1 VLPGVPVKAEGRS
14 IMQAPNSLQPE
25 ATAQQKDSTTQT
37 NLLSRIVMF
46 ENSRLAVITVAI
58 FVVMSL
64 LSPDHFLSLG
74 NLSSMAF
81 QFPEFAILSLAMML
95 VMLTGGIDLSIV
107 GSSNLSAIAAALV
120 LSSMAGTSMTG
131 VAAWGIILLAIL
143 VAIGVGLVAGF
154 LNGIVIGWF
163 GLPPILAT
171 LGTGL
176 VFTGLGIALTSG
188 SAVIG
193 FPDAFSIIGNGA
205 VLNIPVPLI
214 VFAVLAVALGL
225 ILNRTAFGL
234 RVQMFGTNPL
244 AARFAGVNDLA
255 LTIRTYLVS
264 GGLAAI
270 AGLIIMS
277 RANSAKADYGSSYLL
292 LSILICVLGGIN
304 PYGGFGRVSGLV
316 LAVLSLQFLSSG
328 LNILQVSNF
337 ATELIWGAL
346 LLVVMATSG
355 LRLRRKARASSPTS

>member
-1 VLPGVPVKAEGRS
+1 MQTPSPLQSDTPGKQQDNTRSSNPLSYIMKA
-14 IMQAPNSLQPE
+14 
-25 ATAQQKDSTTQT
+25 
-37 NLLSRIVMF
+37 
-46 ENSRLAVITVAI
+46 ENSRLAIITIAI
-58 FVVMSL
+58 FIVMAL

-95 VMLTGGIDLSIV
+95 VMLTGGIDLSVV
-107 GSSNLSAIAAALV
+107 GASNLSAIAAALV
-120 LSSMAGTSMTG
+120 LSKMAGPGMTG
-131 VAAWGIILLAIL
+131 AAAWGVILLAML
-143 VAIGVGLVAGF
+143 AAICIGLAGGF
-154 LNGIVIGWF
+154 LNGLVIGWF

-176 VFTGLGIALTSG
+176 VFTGLGVAFTGG

-193 FPDAFSIIGNGA
+193 FPDAFAVIGNGA
-205 VLNIPVPLI
+205 IIGIPVPLI
-214 VFAVLAVALGL
+214 VFAILAIGLALVLE
-225 ILNRTAFGL
+225 RTAFGL

-255 LTIRTYLVS
+255 LTIRAYVTS
-264 GGLAAI
+264 GGLAAV

-346 LLVVMATSG
+346 LLVVMATNG
-355 LRLRRKARASSPTS
+355 LRFRRKGRVSSPTS